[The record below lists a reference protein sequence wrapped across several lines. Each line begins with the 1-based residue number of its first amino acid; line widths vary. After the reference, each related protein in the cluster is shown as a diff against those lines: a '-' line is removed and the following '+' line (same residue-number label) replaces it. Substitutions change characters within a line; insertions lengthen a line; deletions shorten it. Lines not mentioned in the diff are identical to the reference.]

1 MFERKSDTPESVAF
15 WDRVERVK
23 AGINE
28 WPEWKRQLLAA
39 DPPLGLPTNGA
50 DECQDTRHGDQG

>member
-1 MFERKSDTPESVAF
+1 MLERKTDTPESVAF

-28 WPEWKRQLLAA
+28 WPEWKRRMLAA
-39 DPPLGLPTNGA
+39 NPPLRRPTNGD
-50 DECQDTRHGDQG
+50 DEPRDARRGERD